1 MRHWSEEDPW
11 ADDDPGLLVR
21 PYTVTGGRTSSTRP
35 GIELISL
42 ISTVRPAT
50 RDQRLQPEQNR
61 LLALC
66 RIPTALVEVA
76 ARLDLPV
83 AVVRVLLDDLLDHR
97 LVFVSAPSAAGS
109 PDPRFLQAVID
120 GIRSI

>member
-11 ADDDPGLLVR
+11 EDEDPALLVR
-21 PYTVTGGRTSSTRP
+21 PYTVTGGRTPFVRP
-35 GIELISL
+35 GVELITL
-42 ISTVRPAT
+42 ISTVRPPT

-66 RIPTALVEVA
+66 RTPTALVEVA

-83 AVVRVLLDDLLDHR
+83 AVIRVLLDDLLDNA
-97 LVFVSAPSAAGS
+97 LVSVSPPPRPVS
-109 PDPRFLQAVID
+109 PTPVSSRQ
-120 GIRSI
+120 

>member
-11 ADDDPGLLVR
+11 EDEDPALLVR
-21 PYTVTGGRTSSTRP
+21 PYTVTGGRTPSVRP
-35 GIELISL
+35 GVELITL
-42 ISTVRPAT
+42 ISTVRPPT

-66 RIPTALVEVA
+66 RTPTALVEVA

-83 AVVRVLLDDLLDHR
+83 AVIRVLLDDLLDND
-97 LVFVSAPSAAGS
+97 LVSVSPPTAAGI
-109 PDPRFLQAVID
+109 PDARFLQAVID
-120 GIRSI
+120 GIRRI

>member
-11 ADDDPGLLVR
+11 ADDDPGPLVR
-21 PYTVTGGRTSSTRP
+21 PYTVTRGRTSSARP
-35 GIELISL
+35 GLELISL
-42 ISTVRPAT
+42 ISTVRPPT

-66 RIPTALVEVA
+66 RTPTALVEVA

-83 AVVRVLLDDLLDHR
+83 AVVRVLLDDLLDHQ
-97 LVFVSAPSAAGS
+97 LVSVSPPSAVGS
-109 PDPRFLQAVID
+109 TDARFIQAVID
-120 GIRSI
+120 GIRRL